1 MNIQV
6 ILREDVVHVGHLG
19 DVVSVKPG
27 FARNFL
33 LPRGLAVVASDR
45 QKNRVEHEKKV
56 LESRMAKLKASADSL
71 KARLDAVSLS
81 ITKAAGENEKLF
93 GSVTAMDIEA
103 LLKDKGFDITRKQIS
118 MADHIKS
125 LGTHEVPV
133 KLHRDVTAT
142 VKVVVSAKA

>member
-56 LESRMAKLKASADSL
+56 LESRMAKLKAGADAL

-118 MADHIKS
+118 MSDHIKS

>member
-103 LLKDKGFDITRKQIS
+103 LLKDKGFEITRKQIS
-118 MADHIKS
+118 MSDHIKS